1 MSYTKIHLKPHCEA
15 GAVNPSPT
23 VSLPLFQAQ
32 QVQGGRPD
40 GYWIEAFPFSTD
52 EHKCPNII
60 GYGLGTSTTKSEI
73 KMFLNPYTTS
83 NSDSSDWKS
92 VTLAELDFPVTM
104 HYADITGNGFND
116 VIISDQYGPSMD
128 DIWPDGG
135 RVNWLENTGDPNMSN
150 WPMRTIGQ
158 SPGMHRLKAGHF
170 TRKDRLQICAVPI
183 VVKSSDL
190 TTPAPVIIFTAPN
203 DPKKVTSW
211 PSEII
216 AKKHLV
222 HEVVIAP
229 SPANNGLDGIL
240 LAGRD
245 GVDLLWFDTEWKEFK
260 VGTGLPPTDGDP
272 YWGAASVAVGRVGD
286 DFAGYIAS
294 IEAFHG
300 NTVSVYTKPAGSPHG
315 IINSQWTRHVLD
327 DFGPLNDK
335 HTGSI
340 HQVVCADI
348 DGDGNDEFLTAMM
361 GADPPDFNRTGVWC
375 YKMTNQANGTFTKTK
390 LDSTS
395 AGRIATAHFL
405 PTAIKTVDYATISY
419 SVPGYFE
426 SPNPSIN
433 VFLSTGILP
442 EKLDNEVSFRVVRA
456 STAGFPS
463 EMEFLDVAGRKLTLV
478 VLPPLT
484 SFKVQQ
490 NTSAVKILAGSL
502 YWKEGQSG
510 KKQERFVTT
519 RPHGCQNLVVNAS
532 TVESGDEGSIFT
544 LFKASSTSG
553 KPPFSSM
560 QQVIAHN
567 AFPAHVPDDVRA
579 MNFKWFKVEDLP
591 WAHGRFDGLE
601 FYNLVGFNVRFSDDS
616 MDEVAHIQ
624 LWTAGIGV
632 SAGFHNHIEK
642 SFAEIHACITNG
654 TGEGGMRW
662 ATVPDDQFDRDNPDL
677 TKTKLVVVPD
687 LHEHGPLWRIDKDGY
702 PLLRMND
709 TVDYPWHAWLAGNG
723 KPGQKQ
729 AYDVWV
735 AFEFPSF
742 ETYSTPP
749 PKSVLEPGTYVISP
763 DGSSGSYYL
772 GLKDEDATDRTPVL
786 AFPGSDRCQTW
797 KVSRVPGTDVYEIAH
812 VKTGSLLCSRWPP
825 VTEQRVVGTHS
836 PANMGMTSRWTA
848 YKDDD
853 GKISLRLP
861 GPHKLFLD
869 TSKNL
874 ESPLPVVVRSY
885 DSPQPPAWKFDRV

>member
-1 MSYTKIHLKPHCEA
+1 MSYAKVHLKPHCEA
-15 GAVNPSPT
+15 GAVNPSPS

-40 GYWIEAFPFSTD
+40 GYWIEAFPFTTKES
-52 EHKCPNII
+52 KCPNII
-60 GYGLGTSTTKSEI
+60 GYGLGTNTAKSDI
-73 KMFLNPYTTS
+73 KMFLNPYNGS
-83 NSDSSDWKS
+83 NINSSNWES
-92 VTLAELDFPVTM
+92 VTLAQLDFPVTM

-116 VIISDQYGPSMD
+116 VIISDRYGPSMD

-135 RVNWLENTGDPNMSN
+135 RVNWLENTGDPNKSN

-158 SPGMHRLKAGHF
+158 SPGMHRLKVGYF

-190 TTPAPVIIFTAPN
+190 TTPAPVIIFTAPD
-203 DPKKVTSW
+203 DPKNAISGW
-211 PSEII
+211 PSEVI

-222 HEVVIAP
+222 HEVSLAP
-229 SPANNGLDGIL
+229 SPTNNGLDGIL

-245 GVDLLWFDTEWKEFK
+245 GVDLLWFDQGKQWKEFK
-260 VGTGLPPTDGDP
+260 VGTGLPQTEGNP
-272 YWGAASVAVGRVGD
+272 YWGAGSVAVGRVGD

-294 IEAFHG
+294 TEAFHG

-315 IINSQWTRHVLD
+315 IINSKWTRHVLD

-375 YKMTNQANGTFTKTK
+375 YKLVDQANGIFTKTK

-405 PTAIKTVDYATISY
+405 PTKTETDYATISY

-433 VFLSTGILP
+433 VFFSTGILP
-442 EKLDNEVSFRVVRA
+442 ERLDSEVSFRVVRA
-456 STAGFPS
+456 GTAGFPS

-478 VLPPLT
+478 VLPPMT
-484 SFKVQQ
+484 SFKVER
-490 NTSAVKILAGSL
+490 NESAVKMMAGSL
-502 YWKEGQSG
+502 HWKDKQSG
-510 KKQERFVTT
+510 EEQERVMTT
-519 RPHGCQNLVVNAS
+519 RPFGCQNMVVNAG
-532 TVESGDEGSIFT
+532 TVESGDEGAIFT

-560 QQVIAHN
+560 DQVLANN
-567 AFPAHVPDDVRA
+567 AFPPYVSDEVRA

-591 WAHGRFDGLE
+591 WAHGKFKGLE
-601 FYNLVGFNVRFSDDS
+601 FYNLVGFHVRFSDDS
-616 MDEVAHIQ
+616 MDEIAHIQ

-632 SAGFHNHIEK
+632 SAGFHNHVEK

-654 TGEGGMRW
+654 TGQGGMRW
-662 ATVPDDQFDRDNPDL
+662 ATVPDDQFDPDHPDL
-677 TKTKLVVVPD
+677 TKTELVVVPD
-687 LHEHGPLWRIDKDGY
+687 LHEHGPLWRTDRDGY
-702 PLLRMND
+702 PLIRMND

-723 KPGQKQ
+723 QKQ
-729 AYDVWV
+729 TYDVWV

-749 PKSVLEPGTYVISP
+749 AIVLQPGTYIISP
-763 DGSSGSYYL
+763 SSSSESSYL
-772 GLKDEDATDRTPVL
+772 GLKNEDASDGTPVL
-786 AFPGSDRCQTW
+786 AFSETDHRQTW
-797 KVSRVPGTDVYEIAH
+797 NVSRVPGTDVYEFTHA
-812 VKTGSLLCSRWPP
+812 VTGSLLCSRWPP
-825 VTEQRVVGTHS
+825 VNQQHVVGTHS

-848 YKDDD
+848 HKDNN
-853 GKISLRLP
+853 GRIRYFCL
-861 GPHKLFLD
+861 
-869 TSKNL
+869 
-874 ESPLPVVVRSY
+874 
-885 DSPQPPAWKFDRV
+885 